1 MLLQELLKKENNNI
15 DLLRLIAAL
24 AVIYG
29 HAFAITPQPPLV
41 DFVGARIVGEYSG
54 SVAVK
59 FFFFLSGL
67 VVTNSL
73 IRNPSIFNFVGA
85 RAARLL
91 PGLAVCI
98 LVTTFVIAPHFST
111 LAFSDYLRDRLPY
124 SYAWLG
130 MTFRPEWAL
139 PGVFAGNPLSAVN
152 GSLWTLPSEA
162 NCYIALAALAALGA
176 LRWTW
181 VATTATLGIIV
192 VLTLIYLGVIHGLYV
207 EKHETTLLQI
217 YFFSGVTLCLVSPYV
232 EISKWTV
239 GGLLAVAY
247 LLKSTVV
254 YPTLLV
260 STLLVLGL
268 WLSTTRAVRKI
279 RLPGDYSYGV
289 YLYGFFIQQCIKA
302 AFPSLDLRWHQI
314 ICMFIALACGAVSWH
329 FIERPVMQFWKQR
342 SVFFG
347 KFRR

>member
-41 DFVGARIVGEYSG
+41 DFVSARIVGEHSG
-54 SVAVK
+54 SIAIK

-73 IRNPSIFNFVGA
+73 IRNPSILAFVGA
-85 RAARLL
+85 RAARLI
-91 PGLAVCI
+91 PGLVVCMV
-98 LVTTFVIAPHFST
+98 VTTFVVAPHFST
-111 LAFSDYLRDRLPY
+111 LAFSEYFGNRLPY

-139 PGVFAGNPLSAVN
+139 PGVFASNPMPAVN

-162 NCYIALAALAALGA
+162 KCYIALAALAALGA
-176 LRWTW
+176 VRARW
-181 VATTATLGIIV
+181 VATTVTLGIIV
-192 VLTLIYLGVIHGLYV
+192 VLTLVYFGVVHGLHA
-207 EKHETTLLQI
+207 EKKETSLLQI
-217 YFFSGVTLCLVSPYV
+217 YFFAGVTLCLISPFI

-247 LLKSTVV
+247 LLKSTVL
-254 YPTLLV
+254 YPTLMV
-260 STLLVLGL
+260 STLLVSAL
-268 WLSTTRAVRKI
+268 WLSTTRAFRTL

-302 AFPSLDLRWHQI
+302 AFPSLDLRGHQI
-314 ICMFIALACGAVSWH
+314 VCMFIALGCGALSWH
-329 FIERPVMQFWKQR
+329 FIERPVTQFWKQVQR
-342 SVFFG
+342 
-347 KFRR
+347 